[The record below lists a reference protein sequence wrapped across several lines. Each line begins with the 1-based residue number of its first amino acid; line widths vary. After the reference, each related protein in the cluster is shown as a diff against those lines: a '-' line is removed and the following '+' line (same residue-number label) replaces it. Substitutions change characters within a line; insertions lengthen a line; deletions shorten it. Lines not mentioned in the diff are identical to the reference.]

1 MNGLVSKLKRTHK
14 DYHILSLYG
23 SHDSSATFVDK
34 EGSLR
39 VLEYER
45 IAEQRYAAFNKEAQI
60 FDYVGTTDS
69 QRKEFL
75 DHINEHIISAPNLV
89 VHNQMCDDDIKQFK
103 SYWPDAEYKVVG
115 YHHLAHAASAF
126 YQSPFD
132 ECIIL
137 SVDGGGLDENIST
150 TARYYYADSSGIQ
163 SLERINHDLGGAY
176 GRIATPISEIRKGN
190 ILAYA
195 GKSMGIC
202 AYGNIIKDWIEP
214 IRNYF
219 FTFQNGN
226 YLTYLQIL
234 SNQIGI
240 DVATENVL
248 KGQIGYDFAA
258 TCQYVFEDIMF
269 ALVERIFKQKPSNIV
284 FTGGCAL
291 NVLFNQ
297 KLKEYLNK
305 RGFDLYVQSNPN
317 DCGLSLGGYLLETKE
332 KIEPVV
338 YDNFDILD
346 RESLDEYR
354 KDYNCEPVTVQRIVE
369 LISEGKI
376 GGIIQGKSEVG
387 PRALGNRSIICD
399 PSFKG
404 MKDILNAKVKFR
416 EWYRPF
422 APVCRAQDMNV
433 YFDDAYESEY
443 MSYAPVVKEDHRDKL
458 ISITHEDNTSRLQT
472 VKEDQHKLF
481 YDILTEMENCNKIP
495 VILNTSFNIKGRPIL
510 TTYKDAFHVLKET
523 ELDFLITEDY
533 IVQK

>member
-1 MNGLVSKLKRTHK
+1 MDNIVSF
-14 DYHILSLYG
+14 YG

-45 IAEQRYAAFNKEAQI
+45 LANIRYAAFAKAAENFEP
-60 FDYVGTTDS
+60 VGTDDATREKFVS
-69 QRKEFL
+69 
-75 DHINEHIISAPNLV
+75 HINDNIKSEPTLV
-89 VHNQMCDDDIKQFK
+89 VSNACSDYDHNLIKK
-103 SYWPDAEYKVVG
+103 YWPNTEIKNVVI
-115 YHHLAHAASAF
+115 HHLAHAASAF

-132 ECIIL
+132 KAVIL
-137 SVDGGGLDENIST
+137 SVDGGGTDEGLST
-150 TARYYYADSSGIQ
+150 TTKIYYGNKNGIHP
-163 SLERINHDLGGAY
+163 LERISIDFGAAY
-176 GRIATPISEIRKGN
+176 GKIGYPISEISKRGSN
-190 ILAYA
+190 LAIA
-195 GKSMGIC
+195 GKVMGLC
-202 AYGNIIKDWIEP
+202 AYGNVIDEWIQP
-214 IRNYF
+214 IRDYYTVN
-219 FTFQNGN
+219 THS
-226 YLTYLQIL
+226 LPTL
-234 SNQIGI
+234 SNDLGF
-240 DVATENVL
+240 DVNTHDVLSGQKAYDLATTS
-248 KGQIGYDFAA
+248 QF
-258 TCQYVFEDIMF
+258 VFEE
-269 ALVERIFKQKPSNIV
+269 LVFEIV
-284 FTGGCAL
+284 EHIYDKNKLNKADDLILTGGCAL

-297 KLKEYLNK
+297 RIKKYLNE
-305 RGFDLYVQSNPN
+305 RGFGLYVQPNPN
-317 DCGLSLGGYLLETKE
+317 DCGLSLGGYLLETKQ
-332 KIEPVV
+332 KIKPVV

-346 RESLDEYR
+346 RDSLDEYR
-354 KDYNCEPVTVQRIVE
+354 KDYKCEPVTVQKIVE

-399 PSFKG
+399 PSFKD

-422 APVCRAQDMNV
+422 APVCKVKDMNV

-443 MSYAPVVKEDHRDKL
+443 MSYAPIVKEKYREKL
-458 ISITHEDNTSRLQT
+458 ISITHKDNTSRLQT
-472 VKEDQHKLF
+472 VQEDQHKLF